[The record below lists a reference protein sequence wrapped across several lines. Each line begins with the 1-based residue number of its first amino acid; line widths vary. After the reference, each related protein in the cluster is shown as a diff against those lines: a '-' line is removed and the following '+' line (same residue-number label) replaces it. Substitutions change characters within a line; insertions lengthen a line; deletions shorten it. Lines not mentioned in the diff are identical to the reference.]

1 MENRPLGLEGYLKT
15 LRKGLKLA
23 QVDFWKEMKAAEV
36 AFHKEMVAAM
46 RDYEKTEY
54 SDKRIPGT
62 LAAAAKGF
70 NERYE
75 VAYQDFGK
83 ATKQSLEQ
91 FEKKIEELVGV

>member
-15 LRKGLKLA
+15 LRKGLKVA
-23 QVDFWKEMKAAEV
+23 QVDFWKGIKAAQV

-46 RDYEKTEY
+46 HDYEKTEY

-83 ATKQSLEQ
+83 ATKESLEQ
-91 FEKKIEELVGV
+91 FEKKIEDLVGV